1 MPRRSK
7 HKRPLA
13 PPVKYDVVTSGE
25 GPFGLA
31 SAWEAAQSGKS
42 VLMVANRKMEYVRVQ
57 RVFLQPENREYLL
70 SMLGGKLNELKSP
83 EDDKDIKFLKEL
95 IEGTTIAIKDIE
107 RFIKRRLDELKKD
120 GRNITYLEE
129 SQISKIKMKK
139 GVLNTKPHDEAG
151 QERQFEF
158 DYVIGADGASHPSAN
173 VFNKNAKKNNLVTYC
188 PISQPK
194 HPFHA
199 SVNVTI
205 ERKDGNKLELPEK
218 QFISDSTSTGWA
230 ISFDTLSKSF
240 DGKKVKSTFGG
251 EIPEELFNLINDYNK
266 KDISKTAKKRTIKK
280 ITEHIK
286 GLIQSYFKKAGI
298 NDDAELIVTLVKPS
312 AKYGRKKD
320 KMKLQTFMTNF
331 SRANVAAVEIEGRV
345 FIVGA
350 DAYRTPNYQFGHGI
364 NHAFEHSRKVGQ
376 IFRGQKT
383 IAQHN
388 SECKFLSRVIEF
400 GTKLTNYYPFRNF
413 LGWGAETAAERK
425 RKDFL
430 KKHETLLDKLKKLT
444 TKAEEEQMQDHSYQ
458 GEKASLLPES
468 PLTFLRMR

>member
-1 MPRRSK
+1 MPRR
-7 HKRPLA
+7 KRPLSPA
-13 PPVKYDVVTSGE
+13 VKYDVITSGE

-31 SAWEAAQSGKS
+31 CAWEAAQSGKS

-70 SMLGGKLNELKSP
+70 NMLGDRINGLKSP
-83 EDDKDIKFLKEL
+83 EDDKDIKFLKQL
-95 IEGTTIAIKDIE
+95 IEATTIAIKDIE
-107 RFIKRRLDELKKD
+107 RFIKRRLDELKRD

-129 SQISKIKMKK
+129 SQITKINMRT
-139 GVLNTKPHDEAG
+139 GVLNTKPNDGKG
-151 QERQFEF
+151 QEQQFQF
-158 DYVIGADGASHPSAN
+158 DYTIGADGANHPAAN
-173 VFNKNAKKNNLVTYC
+173 VLNKGAKQDLITYC
-188 PISQPK
+188 PISEPK

-218 QFISDSTSTGWA
+218 QFISDSTSTAWA

-266 KDISKTAKKRTIKK
+266 QDLSKTAKKRTIKK
-280 ITEHIK
+280 ITEYIK
-286 GLIQSYFKKAGI
+286 GLVQSYFKKAGI

-312 AKYGRKKD
+312 LKYKKKKD
-320 KMKLQTFMTNF
+320 KMKLQAFMSKF
-331 SRANVAAVEIEGRV
+331 SRANVAAVEINGRV

-376 IFRGQKT
+376 IFQGKKT

-388 SECKFLSRVIEF
+388 SECKLLSRVIEF
-400 GTKLTNYYPFRNF
+400 GTKITNYYPFRYF
-413 LGWGAETAAERK
+413 LGWGAETAAEKK
-425 RKDFL
+425 RKDFF
-430 KKHETLLDKLKKLT
+430 KKHETLLNKLKKLT
-444 TKAEEEQMQDHSYQ
+444 AKEEEEQMQDNSYQ
-458 GEKASLLPES
+458 GEKASIQPVLPLS
-468 PLTFLRMR
+468 FLRMR